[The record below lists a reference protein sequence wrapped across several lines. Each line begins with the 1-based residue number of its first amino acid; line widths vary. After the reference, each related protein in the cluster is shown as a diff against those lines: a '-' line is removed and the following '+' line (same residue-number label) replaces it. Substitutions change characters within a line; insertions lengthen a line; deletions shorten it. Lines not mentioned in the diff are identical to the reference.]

1 MQKRGVALRFASL
14 AAEAHIFG
22 FLRYAFLSF
31 CFQSEIFDMV
41 SPAVPGKIT
50 LSDLISSKC
59 GHTVISILI
68 DVNGFWKYDNREN
81 LMHSEAAE
89 EE

>member
-1 MQKRGVALRFASL
+1 
-14 AAEAHIFG
+14 
-22 FLRYAFLSF
+22 
-31 CFQSEIFDMV
+31 MV
-41 SPAVPGKIT
+41 SPATPGRIT
-50 LSDLISSKC
+50 LNDLISSKC

-81 LMHSEAAE
+81 LMHTDNAE